1 MPLVRSVAKSSKIYA
16 YARMIPDVRGFA
28 VTTRDCDV
36 SRNVGPECSD
46 GFSRNSPSRFIG
58 ARLKSRCH
66 CSPTRGNVKQIEAT
80 VSIKAAHFVRRF
92 RADTFGFA
100 CFRTDCSMRRGTGD
114 ECISLPGRNRFIS
127 RIRAD
132 AQPTLINII
141 NLYGT
146 SMCRFGS
153 EADIRAAIG
162 KSALPPKANIRH
174 VAARADSE
182 SIAPLVRKKLGASSA
197 ERPPQ

>member
-1 MPLVRSVAKSSKIYA
+1 MRLLRPMPLVRSVAKSSKIYA

-66 CSPTRGNVKQIEAT
+66 CSPTRGNIKQIEAT

-114 ECISLPGRNRFIS
+114 ECISLR
-127 RIRAD
+127 
-132 AQPTLINII
+132 
-141 NLYGT
+141 
-146 SMCRFGS
+146 S
-153 EADIRAAIG
+153 ESLHKQNQRRRAA
-162 KSALPPKANIRH
+162 NIDQYHQPLWHLHVPLWVRSRH
-174 VAARADSE
+174 SRCN
-182 SIAPLVRKKLGASSA
+182 R
-197 ERPPQ
+197 

>member
-1 MPLVRSVAKSSKIYA
+1 MRLLRPMPLVRSVAKSSKIYA

-66 CSPTRGNVKQIEAT
+66 CSPTRGNIKQIEAT

-114 ECISLPGRNRFIS
+114 ERISLPGRNPYIS

-146 SMCRFGS
+146 SC
-153 EADIRAAIG
+153 AALG
-162 KSALPPKANIRH
+162 QKQTFALQS
-174 VAARADSE
+174 VS
-182 SIAPLVRKKLGASSA
+182 PLY
-197 ERPPQ
+197 PPQSEHPPCSGSRGFGIYCPAGA

>member
-92 RADTFGFA
+92 RADAFGFA

-114 ECISLPGRNRFIS
+114 ECISLRSESLHKQNQR
-127 RIRAD
+127 RRAANID
-132 AQPTLINII
+132 QYHQPLWH
-141 NLYGT
+141 LHE
-146 SMCRFGS
+146 CRFGS

-162 KSALPPKANIRH
+162 KSALPPQ
-174 VAARADSE
+174 SE
-182 SIAPLVRKKLGASSA
+182 HPPCSGSRGFGIYCPAGA
-197 ERPPQ
+197 